1 MDNKEE
7 ILAGIIDRK
16 FESRLEMVLLKK
28 GIKPA
33 ILDEVIEESIFDD
46 EEEYFYVFAINHNAE
61 NHPVHIIAYEIEE
74 GKVKSHVC
82 CKKIKEDKLT
92 VIDYAFSLKE
102 ARKIAA
108 ALQDINSKKSLY
120 QILCKLF
127 NFHIPSQIYLKQ
139 ASSF

>member
-1 MDNKEE
+1 MSDKKE

-28 GIKPA
+28 GIEPA

-46 EEEYFYVFAINHNAE
+46 DEEYFYVFAINQNAE

-74 GKVKSHVC
+74 GNVKSSVC
-82 CKKIKEDKLT
+82 CNRIKEDKLT

-108 ALQDINSKKSLY
+108 VLQDKRIFGDIKIDFCGSCVGKLY
-120 QILCKLF
+120 GDIDD
-127 NFHIPSQIYLKQ
+127 
-139 ASSF
+139 

>member
-28 GIKPA
+28 GIEPA
-33 ILDEVIEESIFDD
+33 ILDEVIEESLFDD
-46 EEEYFYVFAINHNAE
+46 DEEYFYVFAINHSAE
-61 NHPVHIIAYEIEE
+61 NHPMHIIAYEIEE

-82 CKKIKEDKLT
+82 CKKIDEEKLE
-92 VIDYAFSLKE
+92 VFDYAFSIKE

-108 ALQDINSKKSLY
+108 SLQDK
-120 QILCKLF
+120 KLF
-127 NFHIPSQIYLKQ
+127 EDYKIDFCGTCVSKLYGE
-139 ASSF
+139 FDD

>member
-28 GIKPA
+28 GIEPV

-46 EEEYFYVFAINHNAE
+46 EEEYFYVFAINHSAE

-74 GKVKSHVC
+74 GKVKSSVC
-82 CKKIKEDKLT
+82 CNRIKEDKLT

-102 ARKIAA
+102 VVFI
-108 ALQDINSKKSLY
+108 
-120 QILCKLF
+120 
-127 NFHIPSQIYLKQ
+127 
-139 ASSF
+139 SSPI

>member
-1 MDNKEE
+1 MSDKKE

-28 GIKPA
+28 GIEPA

-46 EEEYFYVFAINHNAE
+46 DEEYFYVFAINHNAE

-82 CKKIKEDKLT
+82 CKKIDEEKLE
-92 VIDYAFSLKE
+92 VFDYAFSIKE

-108 ALQDINSKKSLY
+108 SLQDK
-120 QILCKLF
+120 KLF
-127 NFHIPSQIYLKQ
+127 EDYKIDFCGTCVSKLYGE
-139 ASSF
+139 FDD

>member
-1 MDNKEE
+1 MDNKKE

-16 FESRLEMVLLKK
+16 FEARLEMALLKK
-28 GIKPA
+28 GIEPA

-74 GKVKSHVC
+74 GNVKSSVC

-108 ALQDINSKKSLY
+108 ALQDKKIFEDIKVDFCGSCVGKLY
-120 QILCKLF
+120 GDIDD
-127 NFHIPSQIYLKQ
+127 
-139 ASSF
+139 

>member
-1 MDNKEE
+1 MSDKKE

-28 GIKPA
+28 GIEPA
-33 ILDEVIEESIFDD
+33 ILDEVI
-46 EEEYFYVFAINHNAE
+46 YVFAINHNAE

-108 ALQDINSKKSLY
+108 ALQDKKIFDDVKVDFCGSCVGKLY
-120 QILCKLF
+120 GDIDD
-127 NFHIPSQIYLKQ
+127 
-139 ASSF
+139 